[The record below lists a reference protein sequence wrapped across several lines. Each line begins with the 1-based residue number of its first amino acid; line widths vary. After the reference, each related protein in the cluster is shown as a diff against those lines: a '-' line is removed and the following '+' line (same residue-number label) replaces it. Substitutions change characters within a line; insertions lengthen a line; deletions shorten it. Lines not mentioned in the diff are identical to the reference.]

1 MIISLRKLVLKV
13 DHEKRAIF
21 NIKKS
26 FNKYAILGEPIFE
39 EYVMFFDYLKNRIGF
54 SEKR

>member
-1 MIISLRKLVLKV
+1 MLKV